1 MAADALGRHFT
12 QIANLVFRD
21 PRLHAKSMGVFGHIS
36 THRDGYGITA
46 ETIAASMA
54 DGVSAVR
61 GALRE
66 LEQYGYL
73 VRRRERRTNGTLGET
88 VYEITDM
95 PEGLLLGAPAL
106 GEDQGSAPQP
116 DSENRTLAATSEN
129 VELPRS
135 EPTCDSPTL
144 EKPPVEN
151 RRTKKTNTQKI
162 NPQKTQEMPPSS
174 TSPAPG
180 GQQPSLLDDEHP
192 TPAPRPNPTR
202 SSRSKKQRTAEE
214 QLRFERAT
222 EVTTWWWE
230 QCDTAG
236 VPKIGRSTTSGFP
249 GLVKILES
257 ALADGYT
264 QKEIAYALRRNPNR
278 RFPAISTL
286 TDALM
291 AVRGIASTTH
301 AGGQQRMA
309 TSDLRVSQ
317 VQSMMDGYEKAAA
330 EGRLDEWFATPE
342 PMSTPNLPTAPATT
356 HRALEGGF

>member
-106 GEDQGSAPQP
+106 GEDQGSASQP

-151 RRTKKTNTQKI
+151 RRTKKTNTQKT

-174 TSPAPG
+174 ASPAPG
-180 GQQPSLLDDEHP
+180 GQPSLLGDEHH

-202 SSRSKKQRTAEE
+202 SSRSKKQRTPEE
-214 QLRFERAT
+214 QARFEQADEIAR
-222 EVTTWWWE
+222 TWWKR
-230 QCDTAG
+230 CDEKNIPNLRRSNTGNTGFVGFRQMLERALASDFTVNELKWALDDLSEAFPSNTRLQNAVAKRRG
-236 VPKIGRSTTSGFP
+236 VIPQQHGYGKPRARVHIDNVPQAERDYAAAAFGETPKISNGEIGRAH
-249 GLVKILES
+249 V
-257 ALADGYT
+257 
-264 QKEIAYALRRNPNR
+264 
-278 RFPAISTL
+278 
-286 TDALM
+286 
-291 AVRGIASTTH
+291 
-301 AGGQQRMA
+301 
-309 TSDLRVSQ
+309 
-317 VQSMMDGYEKAAA
+317 
-330 EGRLDEWFATPE
+330 
-342 PMSTPNLPTAPATT
+342 
-356 HRALEGGF
+356 

>member
-1 MAADALGRHFT
+1 MNYARIHRGPMAADALGRHFT

-106 GEDQGSAPQP
+106 GEDQGSASQP

-129 VELPRS
+129 VKLPRS

-174 TSPAPG
+174 APPAPG
-180 GQQPSLLDDEHP
+180 GEQSSLLGDEHP
-192 TPAPRPNPTR
+192 APAPSLKKTG
-202 SSRSKKQRTAEE
+202 SRKTKARTNAE
-214 QLRFERAT
+214 QDRFEQADAIARA
-222 EVTTWWWE
+222 WWARCE
-230 QCDTAG
+230 EKNI
-236 VPKIGRSTTSGFP
+236 PNLRRSNTGNTGFVGFRQMLERALASGFTVSE
-249 GLVKILES
+249 LKWALEDIS
-257 ALADGYT
+257 EAFPSNTRLQNAVAKRRGVIPQQSGYG
-264 QKEIAYALRRNPNR
+264 KPK
-278 RFPAISTL
+278 
-286 TDALM
+286 
-291 AVRGIASTTH
+291 VRVHIDNVPQAE
-301 AGGQQRMA
+301 R
-309 TSDLRVSQ
+309 DF
-317 VQSMMDGYEKAAA
+317 AAA
-330 EGRLDEWFATPE
+330 AFGETPKNGA
-342 PMSTPNLPTAPATT
+342 SW
-356 HRALEGGF
+356 